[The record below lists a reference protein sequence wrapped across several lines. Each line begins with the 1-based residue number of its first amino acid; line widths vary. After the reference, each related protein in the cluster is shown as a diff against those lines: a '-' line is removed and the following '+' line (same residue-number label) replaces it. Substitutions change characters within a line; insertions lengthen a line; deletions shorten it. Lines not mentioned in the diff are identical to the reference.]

1 MTAWL
6 HLSRARVLAGHGC
19 RSPAP
24 QALPQ
29 QGRLEGRWCKRKKK
43 IIRLALGPS
52 GLVAFSKVP
61 RNSCSSH
68 GAAGLSGG
76 WQLAPP
82 RKRGWVLETGGVKGH
97 KVFLAIAQQPGHP
110 RKKQK
115 PFAGKCQA
123 PRCQCL
129 MKTFA
134 ITMIIL

>member
-1 MTAWL
+1 MA
-6 HLSRARVLAGHGC
+6 A
-19 RSPAP
+19 RSPEEE
-24 QALPQ
+24 
-29 QGRLEGRWCKRKKK
+29 RLGFGDGE
-43 IIRLALGPS
+43 
-52 GLVAFSKVP
+52 
-61 RNSCSSH
+61 
-68 GAAGLSGG
+68 
-76 WQLAPP
+76 
-82 RKRGWVLETGGVKGH
+82 GVKGH